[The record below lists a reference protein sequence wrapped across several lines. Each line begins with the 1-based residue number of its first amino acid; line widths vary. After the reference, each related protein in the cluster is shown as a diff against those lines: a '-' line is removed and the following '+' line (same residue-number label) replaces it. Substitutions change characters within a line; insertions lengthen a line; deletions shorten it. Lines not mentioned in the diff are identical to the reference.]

1 MNETAVLALIA
12 ASEALDRFHAMMRS
26 KEEER
31 LDPWIAMAAETML
44 AGFATGVEA
53 DKAVAAPISTP

>member
-1 MNETAVLALIA
+1 
-12 ASEALDRFHAMMRS
+12 MMRS